1 MIIKMHT
8 ISSAHAASA
17 IGYGLSKKVVQKVI
31 VDGEEKEIVI
41 KPLFVNARN
50 LDVNPLTGEPTS
62 AIDVYHQM
70 RIQEAASTHKT
81 DEPIFRLE
89 LRPPVEECR
98 NWTAAQWEKFDR
110 DCEEALQSVDKVPVR
125 NKKTGKME
133 MKSVRPL
140 DLTNAQ
146 VLTTRHV
153 DTDPHLHK
161 IINRHTLDGKML
173 SSHYCELV
181 GIVAANKIAEK
192 YGWTRADKRQNQRKE
207 RINAD
212 ADDVLKGMKKFDI
225 EAFFLGMRLKGWT
238 VDPKYDRNGNAV
250 RYRIGETP
258 KGSDRPVM
266 YGASELGHGRRLMA
280 SKIFDTWQQ
289 LHPEAREQ
297 SKPSVQQTSKPTVP
311 MPKKSEKQEMDEL
324 YRRLKAEK
332 DQREKED
339 AERKAAERAK
349 HQKAHQERTDA
360 IRSGLNPIRELVCSA
375 ARTEFHLHDIEDVLP
390 GAIAARAI
398 ERGTQPSDWCTVDG
412 LQEAAKDLV
421 GMVEMSAEQATMVM
435 EGMLAVIVNMVL
447 PPVTPSVGSAGGG
460 GNNDLQKKKDDDW
473 NWWKRNGFYLGGNGN
488 RRGRGGRS

>member
-31 VDGEEKEIVI
+31 VDGEEKKVVI
-41 KPLFVNARN
+41 KPIFVNARN

-70 RIQEAASTHKT
+70 RLQEAASTHKT

-98 NWTAAQWEKFDR
+98 NWTAAQWEQFDR

-161 IINRHTLDGKML
+161 LINRHTLDGKML
-173 SSHYCELV
+173 SAHYCELV

-207 RINAD
+207 RINTD
-212 ADDVLKGMKKFDI
+212 AVEVLKGMKKFDI

-238 VDPKYDRNGNAV
+238 VDPKYDKNGNAV

-266 YGASELGHGRRLMA
+266 YGASELGHARKLMA
-280 SKIFDTWQQ
+280 SKLFDTWKE
-289 LHPEAREQ
+289 LHPEARQQ
-297 SKPSVQQTSKPTVP
+297 SKPSAQQTIKPKPVV
-311 MPKKSEKQEMDEL
+311 MPKSVAKTNDEL
-324 YRRLKAEK
+324 YRLQK
-332 DQREKED
+332 QREKE
-339 AERKAAERAK
+339 AREREAREQAQKKPTQAQIER
-349 HQKAHQERTDA
+349 QDA
-360 IRSGLNPIRELVCSA
+360 IESGHKAIREFVKSTSWT
-375 ARTEFHLHDIEDVLP
+375 RHFSIHDIEDVLP
-390 GAIAARAI
+390 AAIAAKAI
-398 ERGTQPSDWCTVDG
+398 NMSSTPDG
-412 LQEAAKDLV
+412 WRVPGELENAARDLV
-421 GMVEMSAEQATMVM
+421 GMFEVDASMAAEVTSGILGAIADM
-435 EGMLAVIVNMVL
+435 AL
-447 PPVTPSVGSAGGG
+447 PPTTPSLGGG
-460 GNNDLQKKKDDDW
+460 GNNDLPKKKDDDW
-473 NWWKRNGFYLGGNGN
+473 NWWKKKGFTNKQ
-488 RRGRGGRS
+488 RRGMKR